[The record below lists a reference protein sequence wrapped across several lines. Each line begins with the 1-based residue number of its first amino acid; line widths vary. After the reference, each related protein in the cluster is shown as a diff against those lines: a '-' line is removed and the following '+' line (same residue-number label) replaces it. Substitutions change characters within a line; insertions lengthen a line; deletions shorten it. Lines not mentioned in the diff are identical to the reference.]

1 MEKKLL
7 LIMVSEPLTKYFY
20 DKYFSYREP
29 NSNWRVEF
37 WNILPLINKRLNN
50 SFSVKENR
58 IKDNKDFKNIENIKD
73 LTKELKKLPNK
84 FFYDNQGHKVFKSIL
99 IERLINFKGGEKI
112 YIKMSGLRVIDQP
125 FNKKLKF
132 ALSNLNLS
140 IFKKLVKFPKNLLL
154 KLLKDKILRVKP
166 KIYFVP
172 NNYWKNIFSKN
183 KKNKVKLIHDYDYE
197 VFCNSI
203 ESQQKNEYITFIDQM
218 QEFSLDHMINY
229 SSSPYIEKDSYW
241 QRIDNFL
248 KFIFEKTGVDPIVAA
263 AHRRRT
269 DDIPIKRRFIF
280 DQTIEL
286 IKNSK
291 LVITHDSTAIHM
303 ALLFK
308 KPIIFLYI
316 NEFKSKYEKS
326 NQINYFTD
334 FFQSKLINLED
345 FLKNKS
351 DFNISNYI
359 KVNNNKYDEYIN
371 AYLNPEKKFSGSL
384 WKKILIELDKE
395 IL

>member
-1 MEKKLL
+1 
-7 LIMVSEPLTKYFY
+7 MVSEPLTKYFY
-20 DKYFSYREP
+20 DKYFSYREQ

-37 WNILPLINKRLNN
+37 WNILPLINKSLHN
-50 SFSVKENR
+50 SFGIIENR
-58 IKDNKDFKNIENIKD
+58 IKDNKDFKNIGNIKD
-73 LTKELKKLPNK
+73 LIKELNKLPSQ
-84 FFYDNQGHKVFKSIL
+84 FFYDNQGHKVIKSFL
-99 IERLINFKGGEKI
+99 IERLINFKGGKKI

-132 ALSNLNLS
+132 TLSNFNLS
-140 IFKKLVKFPKNLLL
+140 ILNKLIKFPKNFLLQL
-154 KLLKDKILRVKP
+154 IKEKILRVKP

-172 NNYWKNIFSKN
+172 NNYWRNIFSKN
-183 KKNKVKLIHDYDYE
+183 KKYKVNLIHDYDYE
-197 VFCNSI
+197 VFCNSKKTQI
-203 ESQQKNEYITFIDQM
+203 KNEYITFIDQM

-241 QRIDNFL
+241 KRIESFL

-326 NQINYFTD
+326 NQIKYFSN

-351 DFNISNYI
+351 DFKISNYI
-359 KVNNNKYDEYIN
+359 KVNDNKYEEYIN
-371 AYLNPEKKFSGSL
+371 TYLKSEKNFSGSL
-384 WKKILIELDKE
+384 WKKIFVELDKE
-395 IL
+395 YL